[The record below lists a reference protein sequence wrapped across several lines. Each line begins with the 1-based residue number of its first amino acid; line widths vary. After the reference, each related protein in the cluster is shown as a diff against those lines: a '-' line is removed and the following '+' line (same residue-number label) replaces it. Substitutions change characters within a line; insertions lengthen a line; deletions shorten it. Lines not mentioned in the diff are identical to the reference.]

1 MSRTEPQRFPA
12 TLLQASGTTTNT
24 ADKDDV
30 VVTCW
35 SEIGVYGNGT
45 CPELKQHVHCHHC
58 PVFSAAGLRL
68 LNRPLTPAY
77 RAERTREF
85 AFQKESR
92 EPSSTS
98 AVLFRIQGEWL
109 ALPTAVFQEVSEK
122 RAMHSLPH
130 RSAGT
135 ILGIVNIRGELLVC
149 VSLGHLL
156 GMKKMPS
163 LDECRRSYQR
173 LLVISWEGTRLAFP
187 VEEVQ
192 GPQRFESQSLRLLP
206 AATGRSAPRHTQHVL
221 SWENRAVALL
231 DPQFIFSAL
240 NGRLE

>member
-1 MSRTEPQRFPA
+1 MSPTEPPRLPA
-12 TLLQASGTTTNT
+12 TPPPASGTITQ
-24 ADKDDV
+24 AAEKEE

-85 AFQKESR
+85 AFQKEPR
-92 EPSSTS
+92 ESSSTS
-98 AVLFRIQGEWL
+98 AVLFRILGEWL
-109 ALPTAVFQEVSEK
+109 ALPTAAFQEVSEK

-130 RSAGT
+130 RSAGA
-135 ILGIVNIRGELLVC
+135 ILGIANIRGELLVC

-156 GMKKMPS
+156 GMKNLPT

-187 VEEVQ
+187 VDEVQ
-192 GPQRFESQSLRLLP
+192 GPQRFESQALRLLP
-206 AATGRSAPRHTQHVL
+206 TAPASSVTGRTQHIL

-231 DPQFIFSAL
+231 DPEFIFSSL
-240 NGRLE
+240 NVSPP

>member
-1 MSRTEPQRFPA
+1 MNPAEPQRSVPP
-12 TLLQASGTTTNT
+12 LQQASGTVTQA
-24 ADKDDV
+24 ADKDG

-45 CPELKQHVHCHHC
+45 CTELKEHVHCHHC

-68 LNRPLTPAY
+68 LNRPLSPEY

-85 AFQKESR
+85 SFQKETR

-98 AVLFRIQGEWL
+98 AILFCIGGEWL
-109 ALPTAVFQEVSEK
+109 GLPTAVFQEVTEK

-130 RSAGT
+130 RSTGA
-135 ILGIVNIRGELLVC
+135 ILGLANVRGELLIC

-156 GMKKMPS
+156 GVKNTPR
-163 LDECRRSYQR
+163 LDECRRCYQR

-187 VEEVQ
+187 VDEVH

-206 AATGRSAPRHTQHVL
+206 PALAGSTPRHTQHVL

-231 DPQFIFSAL
+231 DPEFIFSAV
-240 NGRLE
+240 NGRFQ

>member
-1 MSRTEPQRFPA
+1 MSPTEPQRFPT
-12 TLLQASGTTTNT
+12 TLPQASGTTTQT
-24 ADKDDV
+24 ADNDE

-58 PVFSAAGLRL
+58 PIFSAAGLRL

-85 AFQKESR
+85 AFQKETR

-98 AVLFRIQGEWL
+98 AVLFRIEGEWL

-130 RSAGT
+130 RSAGA
-135 ILGIVNIRGELLVC
+135 ILGIANIRGELLVC

-156 GMKKMPS
+156 GIKKMPA

-173 LLVISWEGTRLAFP
+173 LLVISWEGTR
-187 VEEVQ
+187 
-192 GPQRFESQSLRLLP
+192 RFESQSLRLLP
-206 AATGRSAPRHTQHVL
+206 SATASSATGHTQHIL

-231 DPQFIFSAL
+231 DPEFIFSAL
-240 NGRLE
+240 NGRPE